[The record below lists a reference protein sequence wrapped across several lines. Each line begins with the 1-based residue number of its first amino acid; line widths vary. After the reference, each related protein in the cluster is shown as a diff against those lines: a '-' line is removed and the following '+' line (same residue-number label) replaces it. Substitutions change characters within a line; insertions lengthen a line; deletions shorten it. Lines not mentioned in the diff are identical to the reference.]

1 MGTIWRH
8 THVELEKVSKFRQLA
23 VQVLID
29 RIKTLLEFLGGQA
42 ADRVVSRVVVNV
54 RKQDGL

>member
-1 MGTIWRH
+1 
-8 THVELEKVSKFRQLA
+8 VELEKVSKFRQLA

-29 RIKTLLEFLGGQA
+29 RIKTLLEFFGGQA